1 MNAEDRY
8 DSLIRYHC
16 QELGLPFNWIW
27 VKAQAGVESSF
38 NPKAVSPVGAKGLLQ
53 LMPGTDME
61 IDGDLDAFD
70 IEGNLD
76 NGIRYLKDQY
86 RHLSE
91 IPDHLTRIRCALA
104 SYNGGRGYV
113 NAALAMGRKA
123 EGQPKDYQAWIAA
136 GQPHGRWQTWPVI
149 AANLPKVKVK
159 GRRPD
164 AQQMLEYVDRI
175 TTRFIEYATTQ
186 LEV

>member
-1 MNAEDRY
+1 MNAADRF

-16 QELGLPFNWIW
+16 HKVGLPFHWLW
-27 VKAQAGVESSF
+27 VKVQAGVESNF

-61 IDGDLDAFD
+61 IDDDLDAFD

-86 RHLSE
+86 EKLSE
-91 IPDHLTRIRCALA
+91 IPDHFTRIRCALA

-113 NAALAMGRKA
+113 NAALALGRKA
-123 EGQPKDYQAWIAA
+123 EGQPKDYQAWRDA
-136 GQPHGRWQTWPVI
+136 GSRTGRWQTWPVI
-149 AANLPKVKVK
+149 AINLTKIKLK
-159 GRRPD
+159 GRQPD
-164 AQQMLEYVDRI
+164 WQQMLEYVDRI
-175 TTRFIEYATTQ
+175 TTRFIEYETAQ

>member
-1 MNAEDRY
+1 MNAEDRF

-16 QELGLPFNWIW
+16 QKRDLPFHWLW
-27 VKAQAGVESSF
+27 VKAQAGVESAF

-76 NGIRYLKDQY
+76 NGIRYLMQQY
-86 RHLSE
+86 ERLGE
-91 IPDHLTRIRCALA
+91 IPDKVTRIRCALA

-113 NAALAMGRKA
+113 NAALARGRKQ
-123 EGQPKDYQAWIAA
+123 EGQPKEYQAWLKA
-136 GQPHGRWQTWPVI
+136 GSPQGRWQTWPVI
-149 AANLPKVKVK
+149 AANLPKAKVK
-159 GRRPD
+159 GRHPD
-164 AQQMLEYVDRI
+164 AQQMIDYVNRI
-175 TTRFIEYATTQ
+175 TTKFIQYEEEMNA
-186 LEV
+186 